1 MKNKTSMKGQSS
13 MISSHRVLSPT
24 QYLSRVSE
32 VKTFPHKLMKKKC
45 KVQKVTLQ
53 AEVTAQ
59 VTGELCGRKEG
70 RKEGQ

>member
-1 MKNKTSMKGQSS
+1 MKKKTSMKGQSS
-13 MISSHRVLSPT
+13 MISSHHVLSPT

-32 VKTFPHKLMKKKC
+32 VKTFPHKLTKKKC

-59 VTGELCGRKEG
+59 VTGELCKRKEG

>member
-1 MKNKTSMKGQSS
+1 MTSSKDWELKSQQK
-13 MISSHRVLSPT
+13 HEKEDLN
-24 QYLSRVSE
+24 E
-32 VKTFPHKLMKKKC
+32 VKTFPHKLTKKKC

-59 VTGELCGRKEG
+59 ATGELCKRKER